1 VARKGANRPIFEG
14 ETPPKKMSPN
24 IGADIGAITG
34 ILLTGP
40 EKGVHFGGSIFPS
53 KIEPFAQFLATI
65 QALSRTRVFL
75 LSENEQKL
83 LCWAAASLL
92 ISPCLFI

>member
-34 ILLTGP
+34 ILLKIDNSTGTNN
-40 EKGVHFGGSIFPS
+40 GNF
-53 KIEPFAQFLATI
+53 IE
-65 QALSRTRVFL
+65 
-75 LSENEQKL
+75 
-83 LCWAAASLL
+83 
-92 ISPCLFI
+92 